1 LFAATAFPQ
10 GRPAEPQRSQFDDS
24 EALFSVMAAMTA
36 GGYNAE
42 ADSPSNHP
50 LRKAVR
56 EYFAKQTSPAVDAVR
71 RYVRDHKPKNPAL
84 EFNQYLSFALLV
96 KGPPS
101 FAWANPNLPLPPEV
115 AAIDDFA
122 PVLAEFYKEAK
133 LDQLWKQVEPEY
145 EREISRYTEPVSR
158 SIQLVNAYLRNPNGG
173 LAGRRFQ
180 IFVELL
186 APPNQVQRRG
196 YLDDDFVVV
205 TPAGA
210 ELPVEDIRH
219 AYLHYVSDPLI
230 RRYSAEMKKKSGLGD
245 YALGSPILD
254 DEYKT
259 NFMELATECF
269 IKAVESRLAR
279 KPALVEQALREGFVM
294 TPVFAELLIKYEAQ
308 DQSMRLHMPDLIA
321 GIDLKKEEKRLD
333 HVDFASI
340 RPERTI
346 QVTALSP
353 PPVPVLTGA
362 AKTLDDAEKAY
373 TARDLPRAK
382 QLYLRVMQETDKK
395 PLHATAYYGLA
406 RVAVLE
412 KDPETGDRLFRKVLE
427 SDPDAS
433 TKSWS
438 LLYLA
443 RLADSQGE
451 RTEAQQFYR
460 QALATEGAPDSVR
473 QAAEKGLKDKEALT
487 PREQP
492 RP

>member
-1 LFAATAFPQ
+1 
-10 GRPAEPQRSQFDDS
+10 
-24 EALFSVMAAMTA
+24 
-36 GGYNAE
+36 
-42 ADSPSNHP
+42 
-50 LRKAVR
+50 
-56 EYFAKQTSPAVDAVR
+56 
-71 RYVRDHKPKNPAL
+71 
-84 EFNQYLSFALLV
+84 
-96 KGPPS
+96 
-101 FAWANPNLPLPPEV
+101 
-115 AAIDDFA
+115 
-122 PVLAEFYKEAK
+122 VLAEFYKDAK
-133 LDQLWKQVEPEY
+133 LDQVWKQVEPEY

-158 SIQLVNAYLRNPNGG
+158 SLQLVNAYLRNPNGG
-173 LAGRRFQ
+173 FIGRRFQ
-180 IFVELL
+180 IYVELL

-205 TPAGA
+205 TPST

-308 DQSMRLHMPDLIA
+308 DQAMRLHMPDLIA

-333 HVDFASI
+333 HIDFVST
-340 RPERTI
+340 RPQRTI
-346 QVTALSP
+346 QVTAPAP
-353 PPVPVLTGA
+353 PKPPVLTGA
-362 AKTLDDAEKAY
+362 AKTLDEGEKAY
-373 TARDLPRAK
+373 TARDLARAK
-382 QLYLRVMQETDKK
+382 QTFLRVMQETDRRT
-395 PLHATAYYGLA
+395 LHATAYYGLA
-406 RVAVLE
+406 RIAVLE

-427 SDPDAS
+427 LDPDAS

-451 RTEAQQFYR
+451 RAEAQQFYQ
-460 QALATEGAPDSVR
+460 QALAVEGAPDSVR

-487 PREQP
+487 PRP
-492 RP
+492 